1 MIWNPTIYGALNKCI
16 IKYKADKPSFP
27 MICPL
32 WLPGTSLFNSRY
44 CFIIRVMVYLLQMRK
59 V

>member
-32 WLPGTSLFNSRY
+32 WLPKTVK
-44 CFIIRVMVYLLQMRK
+44 C
-59 V
+59 